1 MATADSPPWS
11 VEGAED
17 ILGQDRIALSLLRT
31 IEQLGNGSM
40 VAVFSEPGAGG
51 DLFLKRLAWMLSGGR
66 KRARL
71 RSGTLL
77 PSPAWYDPWLATPNR
92 SPLTGLAGALAQSAI
107 NPQGATDRAS
117 DFIAQLNR
125 LQNEQTSGS
134 AGGMRPG
141 GELPMVRV
149 QRSFQQLVSTARGGR
164 SGRLVLF
171 LSNLDRITAVR
182 RWELLEGLALLLD
195 GGAEISVVMALDA
208 ADLRAS
214 LRSRDV
220 HTDEDHMRLMS
231 ERLFDLTLEIPPL
244 GVRRISTLLRRYVGE
259 SEEILQQSFGRDALN
274 RLSVAVAHEPLGSP
288 RFLKQLAVRA
298 LMLAEFAQEARG
310 SKPLTEA
317 QWAWVIVSQRWPELR
332 TYMHT
337 TARWAELR
345 QTLIWLQKSDRN
357 PREMVRSSLVKK
369 LESEPNLYRYLRTQA
384 EGFEKDTDGLLWIE
398 GLLRAAGL

>member
-1 MATADSPPWS
+1 M
-11 VEGAED
+11 
-17 ILGQDRIALSLLRT
+17 ALSLLRT
-31 IEQLGNGSM
+31 LEHLGHGSM
-40 VAVFSEPGAGG
+40 IAIFGKPGAGS
-51 DLFLKRLAWMLSGGR
+51 DFFMKRLAWMLSGGR
-66 KRARL
+66 QRARL
-71 RSGTLL
+71 RTSSLL
-77 PSPAWYDPWLATPNR
+77 PNPAWYDSWLATPNR
-92 SPLTGLAGALAQSAI
+92 SPLTGLAGAIAQSAL

-117 DFIAQLNR
+117 DFITQLNR
-125 LQNEQTSGS
+125 LHNEQTSGA

-149 QRSFQQLVSTARGGR
+149 QRSFKQMVNVARGGR

-171 LSNLDRITAVR
+171 LSNLDRITALR
-182 RWELLEGLALLLD
+182 RWELLEGLALLLE
-195 GGAEISVVMALDA
+195 GGAEVSVVMSLDPV
-208 ADLRAS
+208 DLQSSLRA
-214 LRSRDV
+214 RDP
-220 HTDEDHMRLMS
+220 HIDADQCRLVCD
-231 ERLFDLTLEIPPL
+231 RIFDLTLEIPPL

-259 SEEILQQSFGRDALN
+259 SEEIIQQSFGRDSVN

-288 RFLKQLAVRA
+288 RFLRLLAVRA

-317 QWAWVIVSQRWPELR
+317 QWAWVVVSQRWPQLR

-357 PREMVRSSLVKK
+357 PREMVRSSLVRT
-369 LESEPNLYRYLRTQA
+369 LESDPDLYRYLRIQA
-384 EGFEKDTDGLLWIE
+384 EGFENETDGLLWIE